1 MVGSLVGIRA
11 MFAGI
16 TEDIC
21 SVGDYFRFDFG
32 HVVGLDVVFSHGLY
46 HRGDRSAEA
55 AGEIK
60 ALSPHFQ
67 TVFAT
72 GSK

>member
-1 MVGSLVGIRA
+1 MILVGIA
-11 MFAGI
+11 
-16 TEDIC
+16 ED
-21 SVGDYFRFDFG
+21 VRGAGDYFHFGFG
-32 HVVGLDVVFSHGLY
+32 HAAGLDVVFFHGLH

>member
-1 MVGSLVGIRA
+1 MAS
-11 MFAGI
+11 MFVGI
-16 TEDIC
+16 TEDIR
-21 SVGDYFRFDFG
+21 SAGDYFHFDFG
-32 HVVGLDVVFSHGLY
+32 HVVGLDVVFFHGLH

>member
-1 MVGSLVGIRA
+1 
-11 MFAGI
+11 MFVGI
-16 TEDIC
+16 TEDIR
-21 SVGDYFRFDFG
+21 SAGDYFHFDFG
-32 HVVGLDVVFSHGLY
+32 HVGLDVVFFHGLH

-67 TVFAT
+67 PVFAT